1 LCNFFK
7 FISII
12 DDENNR
18 RKNSTFQIFRIVD
31 KNVFLDEN
39 GIPPKSN
46 TICNGSTIGFS
57 ANIGINYKW
66 ISQIIKNHDGFEIPT
81 NFVGNEEF
89 FNDQKRNFAELAGLS
104 ASESSTCVSSIDGFG
119 PASVSE
125 SQVNLRAKFALI
137 ASGELDASLSSLAGN
152 LPPIRKD
159 ENA

>member
-1 LCNFFK
+1 MLTLAKQDMLSLHDKNYEKRFFEKWILENLCNFFK

-89 FNDQKRNFAELAGLS
+89 YNFL
-104 ASESSTCVSSIDGFG
+104 
-119 PASVSE
+119 
-125 SQVNLRAKFALI
+125 QNR
-137 ASGELDASLSSLAGN
+137 
-152 LPPIRKD
+152 PI
-159 ENA
+159 